1 MKFRRKMNTSEVIAI
16 VAIVVSAIVSIVA
29 TITSYRSTKLSLQ
42 SKRSEMAFE
51 KQIEAFREIAEK
63 ISGIRKTIIGSQK
76 PYDESSDNAFYRAVE
91 KATLDYVFTHRKYR
105 VYLPSELDI
114 LLHEFG
120 KQAVSYYSDADYT
133 KHDKFIEQFNKLE
146 PQIIKMMNKYMGIK

>member
-1 MKFRRKMNTSEVIAI
+1 MSATDIIAI

-29 TITSYRSTKLSLQ
+29 TVISYRSTKLSVQ
-42 SKRSEMAFE
+42 SRRSEMAFE

-63 ISGIRKTIIGSQK
+63 ISGIRKAIIGSQK
-76 PYDESSDNAFYRAVE
+76 PYDGSSGDVFYRAVE

-105 VYLPSELDI
+105 VYLPSELDA

-120 KQAVSYYSDADYT
+120 KQAVSYYSDSDYT
-133 KHDKFIEQFNKLE
+133 KHDKFIEEFNKLE
-146 PQIIKMMNKYMGIK
+146 PQIIKMMNKYIGIK